1 VSFLLD
7 KIESDL
13 GENGPFFS
21 GEGFDVP
28 VTLADG
34 STIQAI
40 FDNQYLELQSEAT
53 GTISTQVP
61 MFHVADQAI
70 DGLTLIDE
78 TVQIKG
84 DNYIVRD
91 IQPDG
96 TGVSV
101 VILELQ

>member
-1 VSFLLD
+1 
-7 KIESDL
+7 
-13 GENGPFFS
+13 
-21 GEGFDVP
+21 
-28 VTLADG
+28 
-34 STIQAI
+34 
-40 FDNQYLELQSEAT
+40 
-53 GTISTQVP
+53 
-61 MFHVADQAI
+61 
-70 DGLTLIDE
+70 LTLIDE